1 MNIAFINS
9 VEECESFVKSQLAK
23 YKADKLTINE
33 YANLLENAHV
43 LLTQRIVSDE
53 HYNLGLS
60 AICHVAQNLPDDKLI
75 QTLLNDCISASRVF
89 LYENMVSDRMQ
100 GYIPASE
107 SFFSNYAKQFYTVT
121 STGTVLTKDQKK
133 LLNLFQQH
141 RRLVVSAPTSF
152 GKSRIIQE
160 IILSNNYQNIAI
172 VLPTIALLCETYVTL
187 NFNQKI
193 SQKYNLINSLG
204 RAESLNSSQGNLM
217 ILTPEKM
224 DLVLDQYPNLKIDFF
239 TMDEIYKIQDDPER
253 SKIFTHCLYR
263 LAKEQSDFYLIGPY
277 FSNFSKSFLE
287 WTNAH
292 FQKFSAEIVQ
302 KDTQDISQLN
312 ENDIIKVNGI
322 NIKKR
327 KLKDTNLK
335 AIIKKVDGQSLVYIS
350 DRRSVE
356 SKAKLIASLQD
367 SNTNFN
373 SDLISYIKE
382 NISDDWSLVKLLEK
396 KVAFH
401 HSSIPKYIQTEIVDG
416 FNNSTVDIIVCTTTL
431 TEGVNTSAKNVI
443 IYSNTKGGTALT
455 GFDIKNIKGR
465 AGRFLY
471 HFVGNVY
478 MLEPALEEE
487 KDNIEFNYLDKQE
500 LDIEEV
506 VQVKKNDLKNENLA
520 LRTTIENE
528 LQQQNIPLNLI
539 RKNKFIAVRK
549 QIVLIN
555 KLRGDLF
562 LDHLHFEGTYP
573 EKEKLGQIIQLC
585 HDYLFSDNEANSKSF
600 PIWEIIRLTKYYI
613 YKKPNLKELIREQ
626 NAKETDTKIRR
637 AFSLITRYF
646 EFILPKYLT
655 AFENIFNFVY
665 EEKHYNDSKISL
677 KYLITM
683 LEFGFTNPHEIAFKE
698 VGLPNDIIR
707 KISDRFKDCKNIEE
721 IRIQYRLNP
730 LLINNLTEF
739 EKKMFRKY
747 V

>member
-9 VEECESFVKSQLAK
+9 VEECESIVKSLLAK
-23 YKADKLTINE
+23 YKADKLSINE
-33 YANLLENAHV
+33 YAELLENAHV
-43 LLTQRIVSDE
+43 LLTQRMVTDE

-60 AICHVAQNLPDDKLI
+60 AICHIAQNLPDNVFI

-89 LYENMVSDRMQ
+89 LYENMVSEKVK

-107 SFFSNYAKQFYTVT
+107 SFFSNYAKEFYTVP

-133 LLNLFQQH
+133 LLNLFLQH
-141 RRLVVSAPTSF
+141 GRLVVSAPTSF

-160 IILSNNYQNIAI
+160 IILSNDYQNIAI
-172 VLPTIALLCETYVTL
+172 VLPTIALLSETYVTL
-187 NFNQKI
+187 NSNLNI

-204 RAESLNSSQGNLM
+204 SAESLGSSQKNLL

-239 TMDEIYKIQDDPER
+239 TMDEIYKIQDDPGR

-263 LAKEQSDFYLIGPY
+263 LAKKQCDFYLIGPY

-312 ENDIIKVNGI
+312 ENDLIKVNGVS
-322 NIKKR
+322 IKK
-327 KLKDTNLK
+327 KKGKDTNLK
-335 AIIKKVDGQSLVYIS
+335 AIIRKAEGQNLIYVS

-367 SNTNFN
+367 SNTTFN
-373 SDLISYIKE
+373 SHLINYIKE
-382 NISDDWSLVKLLEK
+382 SISEEWSLVKLLEK

-401 HSSIPKYIQTEIVDG
+401 HSSIPKYIQTEIVEG
-416 FNNSTVDIIVCTTTL
+416 FNNGTIDNIVCTTTL

-443 IYSNTKGGTALT
+443 IYSNTKGGNSLT

-465 AGRFLY
+465 AGRFLH

-478 MLEPALEEE
+478 MLEPALEQE

-506 VQVKKNDLKNENLA
+506 IQVKKTDLKDENLT
-520 LRTTIENE
+520 LRTSIERE
-528 LQQQNIPLNLI
+528 LQSQNIPLSLI

-549 QIVLIN
+549 QIILIN
-555 KLRGDLF
+555 KLREDLF
-562 LDHLHFEGTYP
+562 LDDLYFEGTYP

-585 HDYLFSDNEANSKSF
+585 HDYLFSDNEANNRSF

-613 YKKPNLKELIREQ
+613 YIKPSLKELINEQ
-626 NAKETDTKIRR
+626 KAEGVDTKIRR

-665 EEKHYNDSKISL
+665 QEKHDNEAKISL

-683 LEFGFTNPHEIAFKE
+683 LEFGFANPHEIAFKE

-730 LLINNLTEF
+730 SLISNLTDF